1 MDLDTYDN
9 RKMRLTDWAHDCFT
23 EAALDVLVNWEAEA
37 LDDIKEAKDLCD
49 SVHVVHSRK
58 ALSWTHHEESCAD
71 ASTSC

>member
-9 RKMRLTDWAHDCFT
+9 RKMRLTDWAYDCFT

-58 ALSWTHHEESCAD
+58 ALLD
-71 ASTSC
+71 PP